1 MRPLPVVWRSAAR
14 DDLLA
19 LYDWI
24 ADRADPET
32 AFAYAARIE
41 ELAERLAEFP
51 HRGTP
56 RDDLVPGM
64 RTVPYRRRV
73 TVAYQVLENCVE
85 VLRLVQSGQDWE
97 QLFE

>member
-1 MRPLPVVWRSAAR
+1 M
-14 DDLLA
+14 A
-19 LYDWI
+19 LTAEQLY
-24 ADRADPET
+24 ADRCGEILGLVRSEPGWSN
-32 AFAYAARIE
+32 E

-56 RDDLVPGM
+56 REDLVPGM

-73 TVAYQVLENCVE
+73 MVAYQVLENCVE